1 MAPFKHKAL
10 CPDWQANLCAKNC
23 KLSIYVVKPGR
34 NYTKYAPTMH
44 SGDAICNSHV
54 VEPR

>member
-54 VEPR
+54 VELR